1 MSKTSYWIL
10 QHFRACMVILAGLMI
25 YAGGSHSSLYAAD
38 TQPKILI
45 LGDSLSAAYGLEQH
59 QGWVS
64 LLRQRLIDQGY
75 TYTVI
80 NAAISG
86 ETTQGGLTRL
96 PQLLKEHQPKVVFIE
111 LGGNDGLRG
120 QPIPNTKKNLA
131 QMIELAQAS
140 GAQVVLGGIMI
151 PPNYGPRYP
160 QMFSQMYPDLGE
172 EHNVAVI
179 PFILQGIADQPNL
192 MQADQIHPKAQA
204 QPMLLDNIWP
214 VLMPLLNKDLSKF
227 FTAPLIHSA

>member
-1 MSKTSYWIL
+1 M
-10 QHFRACMVILAGLMI
+10 ILAGLMI
-25 YAGGSHSSLYAAD
+25 YASTASSSLYAAD
-38 TQPKILI
+38 PQPKILI
-45 LGDSLSAAYGLEQH
+45 LGDSLSAAYGLERQ

-64 LLRQRLIDQGY
+64 LLRQWLIDQGY
-75 TYTVI
+75 AYTVI

-96 PQLLKEHQPKVVFIE
+96 PQLLKTHQPEIVFIE

-120 QPIPNTKKNLA
+120 QPIPNTKANLA

-140 GAQVVLGGIMI
+140 GAEVVLGGIMI
-151 PPNYGPRYP
+151 PPNYGPRYT
-160 QMFSQMYPDLGE
+160 QMFSQMYPSLAKEYDT
-172 EHNVAVI
+172 AVI
-179 PFILQGIADQPNL
+179 PFILQGIAGQPNL

-214 VLMPLLNKDLSKF
+214 VLMPLLNQNLSQVF
-227 FTAPLIHSA
+227 PMPLAHAA